1 MQKKENFL
9 LDNEDLLFHLN
20 NRIDYESL
28 FEGLDKATKEALG
41 TTSAAEFK
49 TMQIEALTALG
60 EICGTELAANAP
72 HIEKEPIKLE
82 NNEVVF
88 PPSLVKSLKALLDF
102 GCAGLGTSTEFGGMG
117 APFVF
122 EACTNELVMRA
133 CPSTGL
139 NIVWYSAVAHIIDKF
154 GTEALKNMTI
164 PKIAAGEWSGCMA
177 LTEPDAGSDLAN
189 LRSYAVDQGDGTS
202 KIYGTKRFISNGC
215 GEVAL
220 VLAMNKKGAI
230 GLNSIN
236 MYLCLRHDG
245 GGNNYTISKLEEKLG
260 LHGSATCE
268 LNFDG
273 SKAYLLGENGK
284 GFQHMLQ
291 LMNDARIAV
300 ALQGVG
306 YMEAIFRLA
315 TDFAQQ
321 RKTWGK
327 PISQHELIAEKLLD
341 MECELRASRSL
352 CYQAGLNQ
360 SLLYQAEQSLK
371 DKSLSEDVR
380 QGIEKKLAKYRK
392 RVRRWT
398 PLLKFYTAE
407 KCVEMARTC
416 LQIHGGYGYTTEY
429 KAEWWMRESLILPI
443 YEGTS
448 QIQALMCIKDT
459 LKDVI
464 RNPKAFIE
472 VALGTKVQTLR
483 ENDPLRKKFYRAR
496 QLENSAVISILL
508 RLLKANARASI
519 SEAKPNDLLRMVK
532 MLSRDLI
539 KMENVGP
546 ALQHA
551 ERVVEIKALTNLAYP
566 LIMDAE
572 IDESRKRYAE
582 RFLNKMLPRIAMLK
596 EEIEMD
602 DPIIGGILAGYAE
615 AAGEEVRSEGA

>member
-28 FEGLDKATKEALG
+28 YEGLDKATVEALG

-60 EICGTELAANAP
+60 EICGTELAGNA
-72 HIEKEPIKLE
+72 HKIEKEPIKLE
-82 NNEVVF
+82 NNEVVL

-102 GCAGLGTSTEFGGMG
+102 GCAGLGTATEYGGMG

-122 EACTNELVMRA
+122 EACTNEMVMRA

-154 GTEALKNMTI
+154 GTEKMKHDII

-189 LRSYAVDQGDGTS
+189 LRAYAVDQGDGSS
-202 KIYGTKRFISNGC
+202 KIYGSKRFISNGC

-220 VLAMNKKGAI
+220 VLAMNKKGAT

-236 MYLCLRHDG
+236 MYLCLRHEG
-245 GGNNYTISKLEEKLG
+245 GGYNYTISKLEEKLG

-300 ALQGVG
+300 SLQGVG

-327 PISQHELIAEKLLD
+327 PIAQHELIAEKLLD

-352 CYQAGLNQ
+352 CYQAGVNQ
-360 SLLYQAEQSLK
+360 SLLYQAEQRLK
-371 DKSLSEDVR
+371 DKSLNEDIR

-398 PLLKFYTAE
+398 PLLKWYTAE

-472 VALGTKVQTLR
+472 VALGMKVQTLR

-496 QLENSAVISILL
+496 QLENGAVISILL

-551 ERVVEIKALTNLAYP
+551 ERIVEIKALTNLAYS

-572 IDESRKRYAE
+572 IDESRKKYAE

-602 DPIIGGILAGYAE
+602 DPVISEILAGYAE
-615 AAGEEVRSEGA
+615 AEVQEVRSQA

>member
-1 MQKKENFL
+1 LPKSDHAKLFDFLEHHADLKE
-9 LDNEDLLFHLN
+9 
-20 NRIDYESL
+20 
-28 FEGLDKATKEALG
+28 
-41 TTSAAEFK
+41 EF
-49 TMQIEALTALG
+49 
-60 EICGTELAANAP
+60 
-72 HIEKEPIKLE
+72 
-82 NNEVVF
+82 
-88 PPSLVKSLKALLDF
+88 ALL
-102 GCAGLGTSTEFGGMG
+102 
-117 APFVF
+117 
-122 EACTNELVMRA
+122 N
-133 CPSTGL
+133 
-139 NIVWYSAVAHIIDKF
+139 
-154 GTEALKNMTI
+154 
-164 PKIAAGEWSGCMA
+164 
-177 LTEPDAGSDLAN
+177 
-189 LRSYAVDQGDGTS
+189 
-202 KIYGTKRFISNGC
+202 
-215 GEVAL
+215 
-220 VLAMNKKGAI
+220 
-230 GLNSIN
+230 
-236 MYLCLRHDG
+236 
-245 GGNNYTISKLEEKLG
+245 
-260 LHGSATCE
+260 
-268 LNFDG
+268 
-273 SKAYLLGENGK
+273 
-284 GFQHMLQ
+284 
-291 LMNDARIAV
+291 
-300 ALQGVG
+300 
-306 YMEAIFRLA
+306 
-315 TDFAQQ
+315 
-321 RKTWGK
+321 K
-327 PISQHELIAEKLLD
+327 PISKNELPFENKLPDFNFLKKSCEDWVADEELIAL
-341 MECELRASRSL
+341 MEHDLIGELK
-352 CYQAGLNQ
+352 
-360 SLLYQAEQSLK
+360 EI
-371 DKSLSEDVR
+371 V
-380 QGIEKKLAKYRK
+380 EKKLAKYRK

-472 VALGTKVQTLR
+472 VALGMKVQTLR

-496 QLENSAVISILL
+496 KLENSAVISILL

-551 ERVVEIKALTNLAYP
+551 ERVVEIKALTNLAYS

-615 AAGEEVRSEGA
+615 AAGEDVRSEGA